1 MSFCE
6 KLESVQYEAALAIIG
21 AVQGTSGNKIYE
33 ELGIESLKSRRWYRR
48 LSCMFEIIKEE
59 AQNYLI
65 NLIPKCNQTIRKRN
79 SHIYQSSIVK
89 QIVSSILFSL
99 CLERLV

>member
-21 AVQGTSGNKIYE
+21 AVRGTSGNKIYE